1 MVVKLLS
8 EGNGKPNEP
17 GPSTRLGDLESRGP
31 SRRHD
36 KIKMAKTP
44 NAGNT
49 LELRHRQLC
58 TLLTKLTRE
67 DTTKAPA
74 PVKYRIET
82 AIKEAV
88 QKSLQEGD
96 FDPTDW
102 EGEDLG
108 V

>member
-1 MVVKLLS
+1 MESQTNRV
-8 EGNGKPNEP
+8 PP
-17 GPSTRLGDLESRGP
+17 QDLEISNLEARV
-31 SRRHD
+31 D
-36 KIKMAKTP
+36 AMIKMAKTP